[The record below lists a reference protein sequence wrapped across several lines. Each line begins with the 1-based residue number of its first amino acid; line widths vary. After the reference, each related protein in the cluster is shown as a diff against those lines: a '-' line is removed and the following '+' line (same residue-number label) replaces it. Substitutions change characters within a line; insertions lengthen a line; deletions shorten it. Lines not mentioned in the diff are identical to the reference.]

1 MTRSPRRAGL
11 GVLSPRRAPNLGK
24 IRRRPKF
31 RLIPLPGP
39 GDALLSPCMISHP
52 LAYVAPKPRQRD
64 VSSFLIQQG
73 GGEVDGDPA
82 ARRRDG
88 GSSGDLGRAS
98 PSSARGRGVTGGR
111 GRRQGLGVLLPC
123 ASPLYIGVE
132 GAGFLP
138 SKSIGALAKVGGG
151 RNPIISLPHRLLS
164 PLFRDLDL
172 IPSGYDLIPSK
183 RGSWCALTSPIL
195 ATGKCSGIFGIVPG
209 RF

>member
-1 MTRSPRRAGL
+1 MTECRTDGTSAFNTRTVGE
-11 GVLSPRRAPNLGK
+11 
-24 IRRRPKF
+24 
-31 RLIPLPGP
+31 
-39 GDALLSPCMISHP
+39 
-52 LAYVAPKPRQRD
+52 D

-73 GGEVDGDPA
+73 EGEVDGDLA
-82 ARRRDG
+82 ARRRGG

-138 SKSIGALAKVGGG
+138 SKSIGALAKVGGKKSHPFPSP
-151 RNPIISLPHRLLS
+151 PIVI

-172 IPSGYDLIPSK
+172 IPSGYDLVPSK
-183 RGSWCALTSPIL
+183 GGSWCALTRGVGPCPHYPRSCGSPH
-195 ATGKCSGIFGIVPG
+195 AGGPHSGTF
-209 RF
+209 